1 MFASSQYPVAA
12 APERTRQRGAALQDG
27 EGRECEASRRA
38 TAALLLPDG
47 RPGAWLLLLAGSCVY
62 VLVQTLALA

>member
-1 MFASSQYPVAA
+1 MFASSQYPVAG
-12 APERTRQRGAALQDG
+12 APERTRERGAALHAG

-38 TAALLLPDG
+38 TVSLLLPDG

-62 VLVQTLALA
+62 VVVQACALG